1 MKRLTLMLAL
11 FATSSLLPAQY
22 LKNNYI
28 DWGPSSTAFLST
40 INTWTSS
47 YKINDDDAFFVSRV
61 KPKARFRNTA
71 TQVKNTLTASND
83 KRLLCWLPWEDS
95 NMRGF
100 NMNAIPCGMFDT
112 EIFSMWSYVD
122 HWGDW
127 NAPLGRVPAALSD
140 VAHKNGVAV
149 SGVAGIPNT
158 SISSTDYSS
167 WYTNISEAYGAKA
180 APMLFYYGNDGLG
193 YNSEYSGGTTNGQT
207 RVINFHKRLVKDLRA
222 LGNPNAENI
231 WYDGVNDSGTYG
243 FDSALNGYQNTYG
256 TDSEPVFSVFAN
268 YNSMTQTKQQTAV
281 NNATSFGRS
290 SLYYYSGLNMQG
302 GNPSMN
308 WGAIKNYAT
317 SIGLWGAHTSNMFFQ
332 YRYVLG
338 AAPATKQRSYLLST
352 ERWFG
357 GGQRNPVLHT
367 TATSNV
373 SYHPERTT
381 SPGMCSMM
389 SARSTLQWNL
399 TEEPFV
405 TFFNLGNGTFLNY
418 KGARAN
424 DNEWGNVGV
433 QDYLPTW
440 RYWFHTDWLGRT
452 TSGATTGLDAQFVWD
467 DAYVGGSCLEISGTT
482 SGAYLHLFKTQFAL
496 QAGDIITLRYKLAGG
511 SANADLAFSALGS
524 ESTVI
529 TGSEFNVI
537 AAEQHHDSDVWMEK
551 TFTVGEGNTL
561 AGKTIAA
568 IALHFNSA
576 DNAKVYLGEL
586 SIARGTYATPAAP
599 TSLSFTTL
607 YNGSTGT
614 DLKLYWDMPGK
625 NALPT
630 PTFNTDVHTSLFRV
644 WAQVDDQ
651 EPVLMGLTTS
661 WAALMY
667 RTPNVG
673 TKVRYGVSA
682 LSLDF
687 ASESAVT
694 WTDWQTI
701 GSMSYEYDDAIQIDK
716 TTVKPGEEF
725 TVSYVDPNHESA
737 TWTIT
742 NQSGTTMKT
751 GTGTSITAS
760 LSATGIYNVIVTG
773 TTHTG
778 GSTQTNQ
785 TRTYAAYVAV
795 SPEST
800 GALPQI
806 KTFTANGKTENIEIN
821 VNEDV
826 NLAFTARNSDGQT
839 SRGIYLDSKFFG
851 AKLTDFGIKGGTSTS
866 APATSSNTSSFS
878 VSYWIKLNKLVD
890 RQGYLKIVNPTSST
904 WPRNNWG
911 TVYAD
916 VYNTETFP
924 PYFYFTWQAGTQ
936 TTYQSNGSS
945 KSGANIFLKY
955 TGANQ
960 PQLLEGQWTHICV
973 TFDWATASCYTY
985 GGTSTRTTRQNK
997 WSLKPKLYVNG
1008 VRLYPD
1014 IVSIGGVD
1022 QTRNFKSSASNDT
1035 YDRYDGLCAPET
1047 SEYLFVGGP
1056 DRIGPIDGIM
1066 DHFAVWN
1073 KALTASEVV
1082 AAMGDF
1088 SSVPDGLVG
1097 LYTFDNDINADNTYS
1112 PAMGSGPK
1120 VGLYGA
1126 TYPNGSESAAVFD
1139 VLEPTLSTGFP
1150 ILNGATD
1157 VKTTATWHVA
1167 GADIKS
1173 STINNTSAAAAT
1185 GRSIKAAGEDI
1196 SGTAVVTWPMESVRD
1211 ITLTLENAYGSDSK
1225 TITAVQ
1231 VTDPMTGIGDVW
1243 ADQDKL
1249 QVIQA
1254 QDDIFVR
1261 VPADGE
1267 FEFTIY
1273 SGDGRVKAHRYA
1285 RLKAQQSVNLH
1296 LPDQGVYVLGVKKD
1310 GKPYTGYKFVRQ

>member
-308 WGAIKNYAT
+308 WGTIKNYAT

-467 DAYVGGSCLEISGTT
+467 DAYVGGSCLET

-586 SIARGTYATPAAP
+586 SIARG
-599 TSLSFTTL
+599 
-607 YNGSTGT
+607 
-614 DLKLYWDMPGK
+614 
-625 NALPT
+625 
-630 PTFNTDVHTSLFRV
+630 
-644 WAQVDDQ
+644 
-651 EPVLMGLTTS
+651 
-661 WAALMY
+661 
-667 RTPNVG
+667 
-673 TKVRYGVSA
+673 
-682 LSLDF
+682 
-687 ASESAVT
+687 
-694 WTDWQTI
+694 
-701 GSMSYEYDDAIQIDK
+701 
-716 TTVKPGEEF
+716 
-725 TVSYVDPNHESA
+725 
-737 TWTIT
+737 
-742 NQSGTTMKT
+742 
-751 GTGTSITAS
+751 
-760 LSATGIYNVIVTG
+760 
-773 TTHTG
+773 
-778 GSTQTNQ
+778 
-785 TRTYAAYVAV
+785 TYAAYVAV